1 MTDRVVVV
9 STDCH
14 AGLPIAEYRPY
25 VEKQYHEMLDVAVP
39 VQVEMMDKA
48 ESSFLIKEVN
58 DAWRAPI
65 KEKLKGAWNYD
76 ERVRM
81 LAADGIAA
89 EIIFPDGTI
98 KCIFAD
104 GEEESIFTDGTI

>member
-14 AGLPIAEYRPY
+14 AGLPIAEYKPY

-58 DAWRAPI
+58 DA
-65 KEKLKGAWNYD
+65 
-76 ERVRM
+76 
-81 LAADGIAA
+81 
-89 EIIFPDGTI
+89 
-98 KCIFAD
+98 
-104 GEEESIFTDGTI
+104 

>member
-14 AGLPIAEYRPY
+14 AGLPIAEYKPY
-25 VEKQYHEMLDVAVP
+25 VDKQYHEMLDVAVP

-65 KEKLKGAWNYD
+65 KERLKAHGIMMSGKECWLRMELLQKLSSQM
-76 ERVRM
+76 E
-81 LAADGIAA
+81 
-89 EIIFPDGTI
+89 
-98 KCIFAD
+98 
-104 GEEESIFTDGTI
+104 